1 LSLEEARKLAY
12 IAAAGNALKYGE
24 ARVNP
29 VLGKILGAMPQLR
42 SRAKEVR
49 RLVEEVVAEVNQLP
63 KEELIKIA
71 GRVKEKKRAK
81 EERRWPELVNYSK
94 YDRVVTR
101 VAPEPNGYPTLGHAK
116 GLLIPF
122 IYARLYKGVF
132 QLRFEDT
139 NPRVERLEYYDAIRS
154 EFAELLEATS
164 EELGIGPPKWD
175 VEIIESNDLP
185 VFYKLCR
192 KLLEEGKAYVCTCSQ
207 EKVRANRKLGL
218 ECECR
223 RRGVEE
229 NLELWELMHTTLR
242 EGEAHVR
249 LKTDMKHKNPTMRD
263 PGIFRIIEAEHP
275 IQGTKYRV
283 YPTYDF
289 SISVEDSLTGV
300 THAFRSKEFEP
311 HVEVQKTIIRYL
323 GLREFE
329 MIQFGRITVEGVPLS
344 KRYIRPLIKSGIL
357 WGWDDPRIP
366 TLRGLKRRGVS
377 FRALARFIFEMGPSK
392 VDAIVNMES
401 IYALNRK
408 ILDPIAERY
417 MFVPDPVKLVVEGSE
432 LPEDAELPKHP
443 SKPSLGTRRVKLWPK
458 SGRLEVYVPSSDL
471 KSLRAGERIRLWSL
485 ATIKLTSVMPDMAKG
500 ELAEHQLGVPIVQ
513 WTPVEGC
520 VPMEVVYPD
529 SIFSYRVLSGF
540 GDPGI
545 RELKEG
551 SIVQLLRVGFARI
564 DSHGR
569 VTRGILAHR

>member
-1 LSLEEARKLAY
+1 MSLEEARRLAY
-12 IAAAGNALKYGE
+12 IAAASNALKYGE

-29 VLGKILGAMPQLR
+29 VLSRVLGALPQLR
-42 SRAKEVR
+42 SRAREVKEV
-49 RLVEEVVAEVNQLP
+49 VKEVVSKVNQLTR
-63 KEELIKIA
+63 EELARIA
-71 GRVKEKKRAK
+71 GEAAEKKAE
-81 EERRWPELVNYSK
+81 EERKWPELVNHDK
-94 YDRVVTR
+94 YEKIVTR

-122 IYARLYKGVF
+122 IYARLYNGVF

-139 NPRVERLEYYDAIRS
+139 NPRVEKLEYYEAIRS
-154 EFAELLEATS
+154 EFAELLEAAS

-192 KLLEEGKAYVCTCSQ
+192 KLLEEEKAYVCTCRQ
-207 EKVRANRKLGL
+207 EEVRANRRLGR

-223 RRGVEE
+223 KRSIEE
-229 NLELWELMHTTLR
+229 NLELWELMHTSLR

-249 LKTDMKHKNPTMRD
+249 LKTSMKHGNPTMRD
-263 PGIFRIIEAEHP
+263 PGIFRVIEAEHP

-311 HVEVQKTIIRYL
+311 HVEVQRTIIRYL

-344 KRYIRPLIKSGIL
+344 KRYIRPLIESGIL

-377 FRALARFIFEMGPSK
+377 FRALARFMFEMGPSK
-392 VDAIVNMES
+392 VDATVNMES
-401 IYALNRK
+401 IYALNRR

-417 MFVPDPVKLVVEGSE
+417 MFVPDPVKLVVEGGS
-432 LPEDAELPKHP
+432 LPEIIELPKHP
-443 SKPSLGTRRVKLWPK
+443 SNPRLGTRRLSLLPRGGK
-458 SGRLEVYVPSSDL
+458 LEVYVPSSDL
-471 KSLRAGERIRLWSL
+471 KELKTGDMLRLWSL
-485 ATIKLTSVMPDMAKG
+485 ATIRLVSLMPDMARG
-500 ELAEHQLGVPIVQ
+500 ELADKQPRAPVVQ
-513 WTPVEGC
+513 WTPVRGST
-520 VPMEVVYPD
+520 PMEVTYPD

-545 RELKEG
+545 RDLREG

-564 DSHGR
+564 DSHNG
-569 VTRGILAHR
+569 VTRAILAHR